1 MGIRIAARTKGG
13 VMKSSIVVLVAFVI
27 AGAAIYASSGL
38 WAAPATEPV
47 ENDGGLVRLPPA
59 ASAGES
65 VLYGH
70 IASLTPRGDGFE
82 MQFDPAWW
90 LNGETASRAALEDT
104 GSSDVPNDY
113 YIVEEGHRL
122 LTYLVPATARVS
134 VLTGGRPATT
144 TIPVSE
150 LARMVNDE
158 QPRAGFWI
166 LVDHRYPSPV
176 LSLDQQYQP

>member
-1 MGIRIAARTKGG
+1 
-13 VMKSSIVVLVAFVI
+13 MKSSIVVFAAFVVS
-27 AGAAIYASSGL
+27 GAAIHASSGL
-38 WAAPATEPV
+38 WAAPAAEVV

-59 ASAGES
+59 AFTGEN

-70 IASLTPRGDGFE
+70 IASLTPRGDRFE

-90 LNGETASRAALEDT
+90 LSGETASRAALEDT
-104 GSSDVPNDY
+104 GSRDVPNDY

-134 VLTGGRPATT
+134 VLTGGGPETT
-144 TIPVSE
+144 AIQVSE
-150 LARMVNDE
+150 LARLVSE
-158 QPRAGFWI
+158 EEPRAGFWI